1 MRLRSNVPFQ
11 DLAYRFTVS
20 IATVSRIFSAWVVV
34 MDAKRIV
41 DF

>member
-1 MRLRSNVPFQ
+1 MPFQ

-20 IATVSRIFSAWVVV
+20 IATVSRIFSAWMVV